1 VGGSCMIKR
10 ILCFI
15 LSLAMIFSMTGCN
28 QEEKKKGEYLIYYL
42 NMDKS
47 KIVAEEY
54 DSTGAEGEA
63 LVEELLMKLQ
73 SAPDSSKLR
82 QTIPA
87 NVIVNSFKRNG
98 AYLYVDFSKEY
109 MELKPEEEILVR
121 ASIVRTLAQIGE
133 GQLIAFTVNSEPLLS
148 HDGTIVGSMSAD
160 SFVEN
165 PGKQINSSIETTL
178 TLYFANKDGTK
189 LVKETRTVH
198 YNSNTSMEKL
208 IMEQLIEGPKKS
220 GTMSTVP
227 SGTKLIS
234 VSVVDGVC
242 YVNLSESFKNQ
253 NAEVN
258 EEIVLYSIVNS
269 LTESQTVTQV
279 QISINGSTD
288 GKLRFTYD
296 LSKMYERDL
305 KLLKED

>member
-1 VGGSCMIKR
+1 MWKK

-15 LSLAMIFSMTGCN
+15 LSLTMIFSITGCN
-28 QEEKKKGEYLIYYL
+28 REEKKKGEYQIYYL
-42 NMDKS
+42 NMDRS

-54 DSTGAEGEA
+54 DSTGAEEEK
-63 LVEELLMKLQ
+63 LVEELLTKLQ

-87 NVIVNSFKRNG
+87 DVKVNNFKQNG
-98 AYLYVDFSKEY
+98 SYLYVDFSEEY
-109 MELKPEEEILVR
+109 MALKPEEEILIR
-121 ASIVRTLAQIGE
+121 AAIVKTLVQTSYSA
-133 GQLIAFTVNSEPLLS
+133 LVAFTINGEPLLA
-148 HDGTIVGSMSAD
+148 HDGTLVGSMHAD

-165 PGKQINSSIETTL
+165 PGKQINSSVETTL
-178 TLYFANKDGTK
+178 NLYFANKDGTK
-189 LVKETRTVH
+189 LVKETRDVH
-198 YNSNTSMEKL
+198 YSTNISMEKL
-208 IMEQLIEGPKKS
+208 VMEQLIEGPKKS
-220 GTMSTVP
+220 GTMATVP

-242 YVNLSESFKNQ
+242 YVNLSDSFKNNQ

-269 LTESQTVTQV
+269 LTELQGVTKV

-288 GKLRFTYD
+288 GTLRYSYD
-296 LSKMYERDL
+296 LAKLYERNL
-305 KLLKED
+305 EYIKED

>member
-1 VGGSCMIKR
+1 MIKR

-148 HDGTIVGSMSAD
+148 HDGTLVGSMSAD

-165 PGKQINSSIETTL
+165 PGKQINSSVETTL

-305 KLLKED
+305 KLLKEE

>member
-1 VGGSCMIKR
+1 MWKKIV
-10 ILCFI
+10 CFI
-15 LSLAMIFSMTGCN
+15 LSLAMVFSITGCN
-28 QEEKKKGEYLIYYL
+28 REEKEKGEYQIYYL

-54 DSTGAEGEA
+54 DSTGAEDEQ

-87 NVIVNSFKRNG
+87 DVKINSYKKNG
-98 AYLYVDFSKEY
+98 SYLYVDFSEEY
-109 MELKPEEEILVR
+109 LSLKPEEEILIR
-121 ASIVRTLAQIGE
+121 AAIVKTLVQTSYSS
-133 GQLIAFTVNSEPLLS
+133 LVAFTINSEPLLA
-148 HDGTIVGSMSAD
+148 HDGSLVGSMHED

-165 PGKQINSSIETTL
+165 PGKQINSSVETTL
-178 TLYFANKDGTK
+178 TLYFANKEGTK
-189 LVKETRTVH
+189 LVKEKRTVH
-198 YNSNTSMEKL
+198 YSTNISMEKL
-208 IMEQLIEGPKKS
+208 IMEQLIEGPKRAS
-220 GTMSTVP
+220 AMSTVP

-242 YVNLSESFKNQ
+242 YVNLSDSFKNNQ
-253 NAEVN
+253 NLEVN

-269 LTESQTVTQV
+269 LTELQGVTKV

-288 GKLRFTYD
+288 GDLRYSYELAKL
-296 LSKMYERDL
+296 YERNL
-305 KLLKED
+305 EYIKED